1 MYKKLKNAVRTFTV
15 QEVSIVDS
23 RPRRVYSELRIRGKW
38 LTDAGF
44 PPRSK
49 IQIDVN
55 EKSLIIRPVV

>member
-1 MYKKLKNAVRTFTV
+1 MV

-23 RPRRVYSELRIRGKW
+23 RPRRVYSELRLKGKW

-55 EKSLIIRPVV
+55 ENTLVIRPIA